1 MRGLSRLL
9 GVSFVVAACT
19 QPPPPR
25 VNSADTTN
33 NPQAVQ
39 QRLGK
44 LNLQFEHVIQPDSS
58 DHLLLPLT
66 IRETPDGKGIIDSR
80 TYKEVDRSYYWNVAF
95 YNTRTG
101 EHHLLDENRKML
113 IHHITVN
120 DSEADD
126 FGNKRTSATDGKYI
140 FYRVITADHNGDK
153 RFDDEDLTYLFVSDL
168 AGRSF
173 RQLSPPGY
181 DLLSWEPIKGT
192 RKIIMLVHK
201 DSNNDRKLD
210 QREEKPAFVVDL
222 DRPGPAREIFTA
234 RDKSHLKERY
244 DRDWQRIR

>member
-1 MRGLSRLL
+1 MRAISFLL
-9 GVSFVVAACT
+9 GAIIVLAACT
-19 QPPPPR
+19 SRKQPR
-25 VNSADTTN
+25 ADSADTTN
-33 NPQAVQ
+33 TAQAVQ

-66 IRETPDGKGIIDSR
+66 IRETPNGEGYIDAR
-80 TYKEVDRSYYWNVAF
+80 TYKEVDRAYYWNVAF

-101 EHHLLDENRKML
+101 KHHLLDENRKML

-126 FGNKRTSATDGKYI
+126 FGSKRTGATDGKHI

-168 AGRSF
+168 AGRAF

-192 RKIIMLVHK
+192 YKILMLVHK
-201 DSNNDRKLD
+201 DSNNDRELD
-210 QREEKPAFVVDL
+210 QREEKPAFVADL

-234 RDKSHLKERY
+234 RDKTHLKERY
-244 DRDWQRIR
+244 DRDWKRVR